1 MNDHIDR
8 TRLISCSGKSREDG
22 MEDHKLKV
30 FCTVAETKSF
40 SKTSEIIH
48 LTQPAV
54 SLQIQ
59 ALEEKYETKLF
70 DRSSSTVTLTPAG
83 EILYKYAKEILT
95 LYASVEKAIG
105 KQTGL
110 VKGSITIGAGSN
122 IGNYLLPSVITDFK
136 KIHTKIKIY
145 LLVGNTKRVI
155 ELLNSGNIDLGL
167 VEGDVA
173 RQKMIVKKL
182 ISDELLLIVPPHH
195 PFTKKKEVSLSELI
209 KEPFIFREAGSGTRQ
224 IIEKFLARNGI
235 TPQGMKISIILG
247 STEAIKDA
255 VENGLG
261 VSIISRWAARKESKY
276 GTLRLLNLK
285 EVRMVR
291 DFSLVVG
298 RNSVSSN
305 ALEEFLAFLGAYPF
319 NKLLS

>member
-1 MNDHIDR
+1 
-8 TRLISCSGKSREDG
+8 

-59 ALEEKYETKLF
+59 SLEEKYETKLF
-70 DRSSSTVTLTPAG
+70 DRSSSTVILTPAG
-83 EILYKYAKEILT
+83 EVLYKYAKEILT
-95 LYASVEKAIG
+95 LYASAEKAIG
-105 KQTGL
+105 KQIGL

-136 KIHTKIKIY
+136 QTHPKIKIY

-167 VEGDVA
+167 VEGDIA

-182 ISDELLLIVPPHH
+182 ISDELVLIVPPHH
-195 PFTKKKEVSLSELI
+195 PLAKKKEVSLSELTE
-209 KEPFIFREAGSGTRQ
+209 EPFIFREAGSGTRQ
-224 IIEKFLARNGI
+224 IIEKFFARNGI
-235 TPQGMKISIILG
+235 TLQDMKISIILG

-261 VSIISRWAARKESKY
+261 VSIISRWAARKENKY
-276 GTLRLLNLK
+276 GTLKLLNI
-285 EVRMVR
+285 EGVNMVR
-291 DFSLVVG
+291 DFSLILG
-298 RNSVSSN
+298 RNSISSN
-305 ALEEFLAFLGAYPF
+305 ALEEFLAFLKSYPF
-319 NKLLS
+319 DKLLS

>member
-1 MNDHIDR
+1 VDFGRM
-8 TRLISCSGKSREDG
+8 G
-22 MEDHKLKV
+22 MQDHKLKV

-40 SKTSEIIH
+40 SKTSEIVH

-59 ALEEKYETKLF
+59 SLEEKYETKLF

-83 EILYKYAKEILT
+83 EVLYKYAKEILT
-95 LYASVEKAIG
+95 LYASAEKAIG

-136 KIHTKIKIY
+136 QTHPKIKIY
-145 LLVGNTKRVI
+145 LLVGNTKRVV
-155 ELLNSGNIDLGL
+155 ELLISGNIDLGL

-182 ISDELLLIVPPHH
+182 ISDELLLIAPPHH
-195 PFTKKKEVSLSELI
+195 PFAKKKEVSLSELTE
-209 KEPFIFREAGSGTRQ
+209 EPFIFREAGSGTRQ

-235 TPQGMKISIILG
+235 TPQDMKISVILG

-276 GTLRLLNLK
+276 GTLKLLNIK
-285 EVRMVR
+285 EVNMVR
-291 DFSLVVG
+291 DFSLIIG
-298 RNSVSSN
+298 KNSISSN
-305 ALEEFLAFLGAYPF
+305 ALEEFLAFLKAYPF
-319 NKLLS
+319 DKLLS